1 MKEEDPID
9 LLKKVGKVDTPEFL
23 FTRIQAKINSPAQEQ
38 LPVSWK
44 WAGSLAFG
52 LLLAANLFF
61 AQNRRP
67 MLPDTAELL
76 VSSMSLDHSNQLYHE

>member
-9 LLKKVGKVDTPEFL
+9 LLKKVGKVDAPEFL
-23 FTRIQAKINSPAQEQ
+23 LTRIQAKINKPVQEQ
-38 LPVSWK
+38 VPLSWK
-44 WAGSLAFG
+44 WAGGLAFG

-61 AQNRRP
+61 AQNRNP
-67 MLPDTAELL
+67 MTPDAAELL